1 MQALPYAGELYVSAL
16 NRGVPPVLELAT
28 KPLGTILERW
38 ASQLS
43 TESQR
48 TKRPAAPTPAWL
60 RVTHTAQARKA

>member
-1 MQALPYAGELYVSAL
+1 MSAL